1 MCSTL
6 SEHLHTDTGVCGK
19 GWGKEGGGRGKRREG
34 GRKEGE
40 MEKGRRW
47 ERQRNSRKT
56 QNNPPLHYFVHA
68 SSSGSTDMHKITR

>member
-19 GWGKEGGGRGKRREG
+19 GWEKEGGGGGKRRKG
-34 GRKEGE
+34 GRKEGEE

-47 ERQRNSRKT
+47 EKQRNSMSRLKT
-56 QNNPPLHYFVHA
+56 THHC
-68 SSSGSTDMHKITR
+68 STLSMLQAVDQRTCTR